1 MAKRLREIRTRRLLT
16 QQALAAK
23 AGVSLNTI
31 NRMEQ
36 GKFQPRFSTIH
47 KIAGALGISAEE
59 LAGTSA

>member
-1 MAKRLREIRTRRLLT
+1 MAERLREIRTRRLLT

-31 NRMEQ
+31 NRIEQ

-47 KIAGALGISAEE
+47 KIAGALAMSPEE